1 MVDRMTALAG
11 RKARIN
17 DRAGIGIAELC
28 PATLVQ
34 VDVWPD
40 RVAETGAGLA
50 ALLDK
55 TAAMPDT
62 RRAVLG
68 DGQML
73 ARLTPERFLLISEDD
88 QTAPMA
94 EEDGSVFD
102 LSHAR
107 CCLRISGD
115 GVEHVL
121 AKGAVLD
128 FSVTGFP
135 VGTIAQ
141 TMAHHM
147 DLTIIRRS
155 ETEFDVLAFRGFA
168 ESLLDH
174 LMDAADEF
182 GVSFRPFSPPT

>member
-1 MVDRMTALAG
+1 MAERMTALAG
-11 RKARIN
+11 RKLRSN
-17 DRAGIGIAELC
+17 DRAGFEIAELC

-34 VDVWPD
+34 VDAWPG
-40 RVAETGAGLA
+40 RVAEVG
-50 ALLDK
+50 ALLATRIEK
-55 TAAMPDT
+55 AAAMPDI
-62 RRAVLG
+62 RHALLQDDQALV
-68 DGQML
+68 
-73 ARLTPERFLLISEDD
+73 RLTPERFLLISD
-88 QTAPMA
+88 A
-94 EEDGSVFD
+94 ELSVPVAEADGSVFD
-102 LSHAR
+102 LGHAR
-107 CCLRISGD
+107 CCLRINGE

-155 ETEFDVLAFRGFA
+155 ETEFDILAFRGFA

-174 LMDAADEF
+174 LMDAANEF

>member
-1 MVDRMTALAG
+1 MAERMTALAS
-11 RKARIN
+11 RKLRSN
-17 DRAGIGIAELC
+17 DRAGIKIAELC

-34 VDVWPD
+34 VDAWPD
-40 RVAETGAGLA
+40 RVAETGAGLV
-50 ALLDK
+50 ALLDEA
-55 TAAMPDT
+55 AAMPEI
-62 RRAVLG
+62 RQVLLR
-68 DGQML
+68 DGQTL
-73 ARLTPERFLLISEDD
+73 ARLTPERFLLISATELSV
-88 QTAPMA
+88 PVA
-94 EEDGSVFD
+94 EADVSVFD
-102 LSHAR
+102 LGHAR
-107 CCLRISGD
+107 CCLRVNGES
-115 GVEHVL
+115 VEHVL

-155 ETEFDVLAFRGFA
+155 ETEFDILAFRGFA

>member
-1 MVDRMTALAG
+1 MAERMTALAG
-11 RKARIN
+11 RKLPVN
-17 DRAGIGIAELC
+17 DHAGIKITELC

-34 VDVWPD
+34 VDAWPD

-55 TAAMPDT
+55 ATAMPEI
-62 RRAVLG
+62 RQALLR
-68 DGQML
+68 DGQTL
-73 ARLTPERFLLISEDD
+73 ARLTPERFLLIS
-88 QTAPMA
+88 APELAVPVA
-94 EEDGSVFD
+94 EADGSAFD
-102 LSHAR
+102 LGHAR
-107 CCLRISGD
+107 CCLRINGE

-155 ETEFDVLAFRGFA
+155 GTEFDILAFRGFA